1 MKSTSTFA
9 WIALIA
15 CVATPALASDQ
26 GYSYVYLRS
35 NANQPWGQ
43 NTNEDAMDNIFGS
56 GNWLTDY
63 YESVNANSL
72 LNSSTTFIFM
82 EGGDSSY
89 TAFAN
94 FINNNGDALY
104 QWVYNG
110 GRLLIM
116 SAPNDPLN
124 SATLY
129 LPDNII
135 LNSDSFYGSAASSA
149 YTVNISS
156 SIFSGPNSATYNLT
170 GDFVAHGYFTG
181 SDISPIMQSDL
192 NEVILGQD
200 QIVFGLFVFGGMTTD
215 NFQLPQ
221 PAAHSLLE
229 NIIYY
234 TAYASLD

>member
-1 MKSTSTFA
+1 MKSFSAF
-9 WIALIA
+9 A
-15 CVATPALASDQ
+15 CVALFSCVAAPLFASDN
-26 GYSYVYLRS
+26 GYAYVYLRS
-35 NANQPWGQ
+35 NVNQPWGQ
-43 NTNEDAMDNIFGS
+43 GTNEDAMDNIFGS
-56 GNWLTDY
+56 GAWLTDY
-63 YESVNANSL
+63 YETVNVNSL

-94 FINNNGDALY
+94 FINNYGDQLY
-104 QWVYNG
+104 NWVYNG

-124 SATLY
+124 SATLN
-129 LPDNII
+129 LPAGIV
-135 LNSDSFYGSAASSA
+135 LNSDAFYGSAASSA

-181 SDISPIMQSDL
+181 PYITPIMQSNL
-192 NEVILGQD
+192 NEVILGQE
-200 QIVFGLFVFGGMTTD
+200 QVSYGLFVFGGMTTD

-234 TAYASLD
+234 TAFASLN